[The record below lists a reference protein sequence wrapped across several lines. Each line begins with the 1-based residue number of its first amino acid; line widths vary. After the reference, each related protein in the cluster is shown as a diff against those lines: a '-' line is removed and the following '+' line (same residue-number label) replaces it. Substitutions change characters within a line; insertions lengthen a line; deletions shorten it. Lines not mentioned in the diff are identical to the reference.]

1 MKITNNKLE
10 GVPFIQSPNGG
21 SAITPKFIVMH
32 YTAGYTGKSAID
44 TFKNP
49 ASKVSAHLVIDLDG
63 SITQMMPFNKS
74 AWHAGPSKHDGYTN
88 LNSHS
93 IGIEIVN
100 IGYLKKLSDG
110 WYQDAYG
117 NKRAASVWPY
127 GFIEAKHPRV
137 GSGTYYWP
145 IYTPQQMETL
155 NKLVP
160 VLIKA
165 YGIKDI
171 VSHEEIDTR
180 KWKSDPGPAMDL
192 NHFKKMLYGRDDES
206 AEDTLALDKFKVNT
220 LSLNIRGGAGT
231 NYPVIGTLK
240 QGDQVE
246 RVDKVG
252 DWAYVNYTE
261 SGTCKQGW
269 VHSYYLKAA

>member
-1 MKITNNKLE
+1 MKIANNKLE

-21 SAITPKFIVMH
+21 SAITPRFIVMH

-74 AWHAGPSKHDGYTN
+74 AWHAGPSKHDGFTN

-127 GFIEAKHPRV
+127 GFVEAKHARV
-137 GSGTYYWP
+137 GSGTYFWP

-160 VLIKA
+160 VLIAA

-171 VSHEEIDTR
+171 VSHEEIDAR

-206 AEDTLALDKFKVNT
+206 AEDTLALDKFTVNT
-220 LSLNIRGGAGT
+220 GSLNIRGGAGT
-231 NYPVIGTLK
+231 NFPVIGTLK
-240 QGDQVE
+240 KGDTVE
-246 RVDKVG
+246 RIDKIG

-261 SGTCKQGW
+261 NGTCKQGW
-269 VHSYYLKAA
+269 VNSYYLKAA

>member
-1 MKITNNKLE
+1 MKIVNHKLE

-21 SAITPKFIVMH
+21 SSIIPKFIVMH
-32 YTAGYTGKSAID
+32 YTAGYTAKSAID
-44 TFKNP
+44 TFRKP

-100 IGYLKKLSDG
+100 IGYLKKQTDG
-110 WYQDAYG
+110 WFIDAYG

-127 GFIEAKHPRV
+127 GFIEAKHSRV

-145 IYTPQQMETL
+145 VYTPQQMETL

-206 AEDTLALDKFKVNT
+206 AEDSLVLDRFEVNT
-220 LSLNIRGGAGT
+220 SSLNIRGGAGT
-231 NYPVIGTLK
+231 NFPVIGSLK
-240 QGDQVE
+240 RGETVE

-252 DWAYVNYTE
+252 EWFYVNYN
-261 SGTCKQGW
+261 SAGMCKQGW
-269 VHSYYLKAA
+269 VHGYYLKAV

>member
-1 MKITNNKLE
+1 MKIVNNKLE

-21 SAITPKFIVMH
+21 STIVPKFIVMH

-49 ASKVSAHLVIDLDG
+49 NSKVSAHLVIDLDG
-63 SITQMMPFNKS
+63 SITQMMAFNKS
-74 AWHAGPSKHDGYTN
+74 AWHAGPSKHDGFTN

-100 IGYLKKLSDG
+100 IGYLRKQTDG
-110 WYQDAYG
+110 WYVDAYG
-117 NKRAASVWPY
+117 NKRSAGVWPY

-160 VLIKA
+160 LLIKA

-180 KWKSDPGPAMDL
+180 GWKTDPGPAFDL
-192 NHFKKMLYGRDDES
+192 AHFRKMLYGREDES
-206 AEDTLALDKFKVNT
+206 VEDSLALDKFKVNT
-220 LSLNIRGGAGT
+220 GSLNIRGGAGT
-231 NYPVIGTLK
+231 SYPIIGTLK
-240 QGDQVE
+240 LGDMVE
-246 RVDKVG
+246 RIDKIG
-252 DWAYVNYTE
+252 DWAYVNYME
-261 SGTCKQGW
+261 LEKCKQGW
-269 VHSYYLKAA
+269 VHSFYLKAA

>member
-32 YTAGYTGKSAID
+32 YTAGYTAKSAID

-74 AWHAGPSKHDGYTN
+74 AWHAGPSKHDGFTN

-206 AEDTLALDKFKVNT
+206 AEDSLVLDRFEVNT
-220 LSLNIRGGAGT
+220 SSLNIRGGAGT
-231 NYPVIGTLK
+231 NFPVIGSLK
-240 QGDQVE
+240 RGETVE

-252 DWAYVNYTE
+252 EWFYVNYN
-261 SGTCKQGW
+261 SAGMCKQGW
-269 VHSYYLKAA
+269 VHGYYLKAV